1 MLYLSTRWDM
11 VREREVFRIGA
22 APALKQI
29 LDARGV
35 SFGYVDVRTDMSV
48 EELQTPAGVDAVLVS
63 LENVGCLLAVIV
75 G

>member
-1 MLYLSTRWDM
+1 MI
-11 VREREVFRIGA
+11 REREVFRIGA

-35 SFGYVDVRTDMSV
+35 SFGFVDVRTDMSV

-63 LENVGCLLAVIV
+63 LEYGGCLSGVIV
-75 G
+75 

>member
-1 MLYLSTRWDM
+1 M
-11 VREREVFRIGA
+11 VREREIFRIGA

-35 SFGYVDVRTDMSV
+35 SFGYVDVRSDMSV

-63 LENVGCLLAVIV
+63 LEHEHCLLDVDA
-75 G
+75 